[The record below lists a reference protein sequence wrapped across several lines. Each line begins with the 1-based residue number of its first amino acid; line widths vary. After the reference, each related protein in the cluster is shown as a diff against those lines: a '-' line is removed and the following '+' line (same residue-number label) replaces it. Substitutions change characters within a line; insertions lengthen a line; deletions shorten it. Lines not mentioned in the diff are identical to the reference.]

1 VAEGV
6 EPDGD
11 VADGVVR
18 RLDPRHVSHRQ
29 RVGWITAAVVS
40 GFAFIA
46 AFGFWASTRF
56 SLAGLAAAGG
66 AWIAFS
72 GFMAWHAQAWPE
84 IAYRHASY
92 KVDDQ
97 GIEIRRGVFWRTI
110 VNVPRSRVQHT
121 DVSQGPLERTH
132 ELGTLVVYTA
142 GTDHARVDLAG
153 LAHARALRIREHLLP
168 KGEGDAV

>member
-1 VAEGV
+1 VTEGV
-6 EPDGD
+6 DPEGD
-11 VADGVVR
+11 VADGVER
-18 RLDPRHVSHRQ
+18 RLDPRHISHQ
-29 RVGWITAAVVS
+29 QKVGWIA
-40 GFAFIA
+40 A
-46 AFGFWASTRF
+46 AFLTGLSFIVAIVFWASAGF
-56 SLAGLAAAGG
+56 SLAALLAAAGLWL
-66 AWIAFS
+66 ALS
-72 GFMAWHAQAWPE
+72 GFLAWHAQAWPA

-92 KVDDQ
+92 KVDDR
-97 GIEIRRGVFWRTI
+97 GLEIHRGVLWRRI
-110 VNVPRSRVQHT
+110 INIPRSRVQHT

>member
-1 VAEGV
+1 VTEGV
-6 EPDGD
+6 DSDGD

-18 RLDPRHVSHRQ
+18 RLDPRYISHQQ
-29 RVGWITAAVVS
+29 RVGWITTAFLTGLAFLAAVV
-40 GFAFIA
+40 
-46 AFGFWASTRF
+46 FWASTRF
-56 SLAGLAAAGG
+56 SLAGLAAAG
-66 AWIAFS
+66 ALWIAFS

-92 KVDDQ
+92 RVDAE

-110 VNVPRSRVQHT
+110 VNIPRSRVQHT

-142 GTDHARVDLAG
+142 GTDHARVDLPG
-153 LAHARALRIREHLLP
+153 LTHARALRIREHLLP